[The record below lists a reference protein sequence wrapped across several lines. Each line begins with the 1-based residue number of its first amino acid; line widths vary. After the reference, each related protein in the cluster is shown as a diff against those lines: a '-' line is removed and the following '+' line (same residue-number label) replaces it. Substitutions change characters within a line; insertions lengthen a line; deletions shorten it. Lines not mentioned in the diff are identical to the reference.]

1 MGYFAGGVGALMM
14 ILSVANVIM
23 RGIFGAP
30 IYGTVELVGYGGLL
44 MGAFA
49 IAHNELTDG
58 NIMMTLFTDKM
69 RPMQQA
75 YSLGVTSF
83 ICIIFYGAIA
93 YRYWA
98 EIFTSLA
105 NKGASATLGIP
116 YYLVNIV
123 MFIASEWQRSH
134 LWSIYP
140 ARDVHFSLSANG
152 KIPGTV
158 PEKATPPE
166 SRAWGDI
173 TMSTAVWIGI
183 IGLVVFL
190 ALMFFGT
197 PVPLSMAIVGL
208 VGFALIKIPRARCR
222 WSSTRPPT
230 TSPNTR

>member
-1 MGYFAGGVGALMM
+1 MILKTNNKFDAFLCRIFKAMGYFAGGVGALMM

-123 MFIASEWQRSH
+123 MFIGFGMAALAFVVKFIRHVMFISASRKRKD
-134 LWSIYP
+134 P
-140 ARDVHFSLSANG
+140 GNSAG
-152 KIPGTV
+152 KGDSSG
-158 PEKATPPE
+158 E
-166 SRAWGDI
+166 SCMG
-173 TMSTAVWIGI
+173 GI
-183 IGLVVFL
+183 
-190 ALMFFGT
+190 
-197 PVPLSMAIVGL
+197 
-208 VGFALIKIPRARCR
+208 
-222 WSSTRPPT
+222 
-230 TSPNTR
+230 